1 MITGSSDAIMD
12 NVYLNTTFVMAG
24 VIVMM
29 EVMNGDL
36 TVVCKLSVFG
46 FLLVRFSFFGFFLIF
61 PKEISVTELEP
72 AVRNLTSYIKCNSFT
87 PLTNNKLNS
96 YKFQVFRILYF

>member
-12 NVYLNTTFVMAG
+12 NVYLKMSFVMAG

-36 TVVCKLSVFG
+36 TVVCKLSV
-46 FLLVRFSFFGFFLIF
+46 LVFS
-61 PKEISVTELEP
+61 
-72 AVRNLTSYIKCNSFT
+72 
-87 PLTNNKLNS
+87 
-96 YKFQVFRILYF
+96 